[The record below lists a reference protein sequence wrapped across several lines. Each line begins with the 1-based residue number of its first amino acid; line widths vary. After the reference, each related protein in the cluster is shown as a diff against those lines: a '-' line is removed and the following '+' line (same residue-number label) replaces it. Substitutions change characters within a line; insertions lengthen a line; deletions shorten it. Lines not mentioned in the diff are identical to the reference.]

1 MKQMTI
7 ILTVLFLLDYGS
19 NAQPTQQWVASYD
32 GPNTNTDRG
41 YAVTAD
47 LSGNV
52 YVTGQSRG
60 NGTNADYATIK
71 YNAEG
76 VQQWVARYNGT
87 GNSIDVAQAIAID
100 VTGNVYVTGY
110 SRGSGT
116 SDDYATIKYNSSG
129 VQQWAVRYNGPWNF
143 VDLAYSIAV
152 DESGNVYVTGYSY
165 GNAPSSDYL
174 TIKYNNAGEMQWE
187 ARYDAAGH
195 SDQASSLAIDESGN
209 VYVTGYSFSSIL
221 GHADYATIKYN
232 SAGVQQWVARYN
244 GPADLGDQARQL
256 TLDGEGNI
264 YVTGFSATPD
274 TLYDYATVKY
284 DSTGNQQW
292 AARYNGPDNLTDLAT
307 SIDVDNSGNVYVTGS
322 SATEP
327 NPVSNYDCATVK
339 YSTSG
344 VQQWVARYNGPSGGS
359 DVALSIKADDFGN
372 SYITGRSTGIGTGE
386 DCVTLK
392 YNSSGLQQWEER
404 YNGPGNAGDEGTAM
418 AIDGFGNIYV
428 TGCNTNVDLDYT
440 TIKYSDV
447 PLPVTMSYFSSSLN
461 GNSVTLKWGTMNE
474 INNSGFKIERS
485 NSEITA
491 WSAIAF
497 VQGYGTVNEEKHYV
511 FQDND
516 LIKGR
521 YKYRLKQIDYNG
533 NFEYHALPGDVTIG
547 APGAFEITQ
556 NYPNPSNP
564 KSKIDFQLP
573 FDAQV
578 TLKVYDITG
587 KECGVLVNNF
597 LTADYHTAEFDGSD
611 LASGVY
617 FYRITAEGSGQVF
630 SKTMKMVLV
639 K

>member
-1 MKQMTI
+1 MKIFGLLIYFI
-7 ILTVLFLLDYGS
+7 ITNIIF
-19 NAQPTQQWVASYD
+19 AQPTQEWVARYD

-47 LSGNV
+47 VSGNV

-60 NGTNADYATIK
+60 NGTNTDYATIK
-71 YNAEG
+71 YNSDG
-76 VQQWVARYNGT
+76 VQQWVARYNGP

-116 SDDYATIKYNSSG
+116 GDDYATIKYNSSG
-129 VQQWAVRYNGPWNF
+129 MQQWAVRYNGPWNF

-174 TIKYNNAGEMQWE
+174 TIKYNTSGVIQWE

-195 SDQASSLAIDESGN
+195 SDQASSLAIDETGN

-256 TLDGEGNI
+256 ILDGEGNI

-274 TLYDYATVKY
+274 TMYDYATVKY
-284 DSTGNQQW
+284 NSLGVQQW
-292 AARYNGPDNLTDLAT
+292 AARYNGPDNLIDLAS
-307 SIDVDNSGNVYVTGS
+307 SIAVDNIGNAYVTGS

-339 YSTSG
+339 YSPTG
-344 VQQWVARYNGPSGGS
+344 VQEWVARYDGPAGGS
-359 DVALSIKADDFGN
+359 DVALSIKADDIGN
-372 SYITGRSTGIGTGE
+372 SYITGRSMGIGTGE

-447 PLPVTMSYFSSSLN
+447 PLPVTMSYFNSSVD
-461 GNSVTLKWGTMNE
+461 GNTIILKWGTDSE
-474 INNSGFKIERS
+474 INNSGFRIERS
-485 NSEITA
+485 NSANSTWYDIGF
-491 WSAIAF
+491 I
-497 VQGYGTVNEEKHYV
+497 QGNGTVDEEKHYI
-511 FQDND
+511 FYDNK
-516 LIKGR
+516 LIKGE
-521 YKYRLKQIDYNG
+521 YKYRLKQFDYNG
-533 NFEYHALPGDVTIG
+533 NYEYHSLPNEVTIG
-547 APGAFEITQ
+547 APGKFEISQ

-564 KSKIDFQLP
+564 QSKIDFHLP

-587 KECGVLVNNF
+587 KEAAVLVNGF
-597 LTADYHTAEFDGSD
+597 LESDYHSAEFDGSN
-611 LASGVY
+611 LSSGVY
-617 FYRITAEGSGQVF
+617 FYRITAVGIGQKF
-630 SKTMKMVLV
+630 SKTLKMILV